1 MNPKTFTIEWS
12 ALLSTLIALSLS
24 LIVCLVMILGSYQ
37 YYNTT
42 AKWGEEKDDEFG
54 KIDGEYARTQE
65 ALEKSKNFYLYRHR
79 FNKLKKEGFFSTM
92 TVNELDEQRA
102 EIRNNL
108 YDILEEQSLFSKKFQ
123 VLEKKRYSFP
133 HIVIEEQFKVYET
146 PITFLELG
154 LLHEGD
160 LLKLIKK
167 IERHNRNFAG
177 LFNFK
182 KCDLKRNSAN
192 DIDETDSSKPY
203 IHANCVL
210 NWYTSR
216 IEKK

>member
-1 MNPKTFTIEWS
+1 MKPKTFTIEWS
-12 ALLSTLIALSLS
+12 ALLGALIALSLS
-24 LIVCLVMILGSYQ
+24 LIVCLIMIFGSYQ

-65 ALEKSKNFYLYRHR
+65 ALEKSKNFNFYQRR
-79 FNKLKKEGFFSTM
+79 FKLLKKEGFFSNM
-92 TVNELDEQRA
+92 TVNLDDQRA

-108 YDILEEQSLFSKKFQ
+108 SNILEKQPLFSKKFR
-123 VLEKKRYSFP
+123 VLEKKRYFIP
-133 HIVIEEQFKVYET
+133 NLVIEEQFKVYET

-160 LLKLIKK
+160 LLKLIRK

-177 LFNFK
+177 LFNFQ
-182 KCDLKRNSAN
+182 KCDMKRNSTN
-192 DIDETDSSKPY
+192 DIDETDSSKPH
-203 IHANCVL
+203 INANCVL

>member
-12 ALLSTLIALSLS
+12 VLLGALIALSLS
-24 LIVCLVMILGSYQ
+24 LIMCLVMILGSYQ
-37 YYNTT
+37 YYDTT
-42 AKWGEEKDDEFG
+42 AKWGKEKDDEFG
-54 KIDGEYARTQE
+54 KIDGEFARTQD
-65 ALEKSKNFYLYRHR
+65 ALEKSKNLSLYQGR
-79 FNKLKKEGFFSTM
+79 FKQLKRQGFFSNR
-92 TVNELDEQRA
+92 TVNLDDQRV
-102 EIRNNL
+102 EIRNNI
-108 YDILEEQSLFSKKFQ
+108 YDILEKQPLFSKKFQ

-133 HIVIEEQFKVYET
+133 NLVIEEQFKVYEI

-167 IERHNRNFAG
+167 IERHNRKFAG

-182 KCDLKRNSAN
+182 KCDLKRNSGDN
-192 DIDETDSSKPY
+192 IDETDSSKPH
-203 IHANCVL
+203 INANCVL

>member
-12 ALLSTLIALSLS
+12 ALFGALIALSLS
-24 LIVCLVMILGSYQ
+24 LIMCLVMILGSYQ
-37 YYNTT
+37 YYNTI

-65 ALEKSKNFYLYRHR
+65 ALENSKNFYLYRHR
-79 FNKLKKEGFFSTM
+79 FKQLKKQGFFSNK
-92 TVNELDEQRA
+92 TVNIDVQRA
-102 EIRNNL
+102 EIRNNI
-108 YDILEEQSLFSKKFQ
+108 YDILEKQPLFSKKFQ
-123 VLEKKRYSFP
+123 VLEKKRYFIP
-133 HIVIEEQFKVYET
+133 NLVIEEQFKVYET

-160 LLKLIKK
+160 LFNLIKK
-167 IERHNRNFAG
+167 IEKHNRSYAG

-182 KCDLKRNSAN
+182 KCDLKRNSDD
-192 DIDETDSSKPY
+192 DIDETNSFKPH
-203 IHANCVL
+203 INANCVL

>member
-1 MNPKTFTIEWS
+1 MKPKTFTIEWS
-12 ALLSTLIALSLS
+12 ALLGALIALSLS
-24 LIVCLVMILGSYQ
+24 LIVCLIMIFGSYQ

-42 AKWGEEKDDEFG
+42 AKWGEEKNDEFG

-65 ALEKSKNFYLYRHR
+65 ALEKSKNFNFYQRR
-79 FNKLKKEGFFSTM
+79 FKLLKKEGFFSNM
-92 TVNELDEQRA
+92 TVNLDEQRA
-102 EIRNNL
+102 EIRNDL
-108 YDILEEQSLFSKKFQ
+108 YNILEKQPLFSQELQ
-123 VLEKKRYSFP
+123 VLEKTRYSFP

-146 PITFLELG
+146 SINFLDLG

-160 LLKLIKK
+160 LLKLIKN
-167 IERHNRNFAG
+167 IERHNRQFAG

-203 IHANCVL
+203 INANCVL

-216 IEKK
+216 IETK